1 MEESWQNYKN
11 LGERATSSMNYPY
24 AEAMW
29 AMAVL
34 IAEEFGEKDPR
45 YCFSIDWLS
54 HVLLKQQKYA
64 LAERFLSR
72 SWRLKTKVLGSS
84 QLELARTLNTIA
96 ELYYLQGKFAD
107 AEQLCR
113 RVYEVYV
120 QQYGHD
126 HPNTQTAL
134 SNAKLLE
141 QTNAARVAAG
151 QQTAGAPGMPQQ
163 GAPQQ
168 HAQGMPQQHV
178 QHVHPGQH
186 AQVGSHVAL
195 NPVQTQAVQSTS
207 AGYPQVQPA
216 VAQPISPSR
225 PQPVKPTGGTR
236 GGDICESCGNQIDG
250 EECVRCTSTTL
261 RVYRMDERLT

>member
-1 MEESWQNYKN
+1 MEESWQTYKT
-11 LGERATSSMNYPY
+11 LGERATGSLNYPY

-134 SNAKLLE
+134 SNAMLLE
-141 QTNAARVAAG
+141 QTNAARTAAAG
-151 QQTAGAPGMPQQ
+151 GQAQPAQAPGILGQPT
-163 GAPQQ
+163 
-168 HAQGMPQQHV
+168 V
-178 QHVHPGQH
+178 QP
-186 AQVGSHVAL
+186 
-195 NPVQTQAVQSTS
+195 QAVQSAS
-207 AGYPQVQPA
+207 SGYPTVQSAQQHATA
-216 VAQPISPSR
+216 VAQSGGAPSAQPISPTR
-225 PQPVKPTGGTR
+225 PQPIKPTSDKR
-236 GGDICESCGNQIDG
+236 KLDVCESCGQPIDG

>member
-1 MEESWQNYKN
+1 MEESWQNYKT
-11 LGERATSSMNYPY
+11 LGERATGSLNYPY

-34 IAEEFGEKDPR
+34 ISEEFGEKDPR

-96 ELYYLQGKFAD
+96 ELYYLQGKYAD

-126 HPNTQTAL
+126 HPNTHTAL
-134 SNAKLLE
+134 SNALLLE
-141 QTNAARVAAG
+141 QTNAARNAAAAG
-151 QQTAGAPGMPQQ
+151 TPQ
-163 GAPQQ
+163 APQQ
-168 HAQGMPQQHV
+168 PAPQIQQPQAHQQPQVHQQVVAAQ
-178 QHVHPGQH
+178 
-186 AQVGSHVAL
+186 S
-195 NPVQTQAVQSTS
+195 SS
-207 AGYPQVQPA
+207 SGYPTVQAA
-216 VAQPISPSR
+216 VAQPISPTR
-225 PQPVKPTGGTR
+225 PQPMKPTGGPR
-236 GGDICESCGNQIDG
+236 KALDVCESCGQQIEG

-261 RVYRMDERLT
+261 RVYRLDEKLT

>member
-1 MEESWQNYKN
+1 MEESWQNYKT
-11 LGERATSSMNYPY
+11 LGERATGSLNYPY

-54 HVLLKQQKYA
+54 HVLLKQQKYE

-96 ELYYLQGKFAD
+96 ELYYLQGKWAD

-126 HPNTQTAL
+126 HPNTHTAL
-134 SNAKLLE
+134 SNAVLLE
-141 QTNAARVAAG
+141 QTNAARVAAAGGAPAPAQGAAQQQSG
-151 QQTAGAPGMPQQ
+151 QQQ
-163 GAPQQ
+163 
-168 HAQGMPQQHV
+168 
-178 QHVHPGQH
+178 PGQ
-186 AQVGSHVAL
+186 
-195 NPVQTQAVQSTS
+195 PQAVQSS
-207 AGYPQVQPA
+207 SSGYPTVQAGMAQQQQQA

-225 PQPVKPTGGTR
+225 PQPIKPTSERKKMDT
-236 GGDICESCGNQIDG
+236 CESCGQLIEG

>member
-1 MEESWQNYKN
+1 MEEHWQNYKT
-11 LGERATSSMNYPY
+11 LGERATGSLNYPY

-34 IAEEFGEKDPR
+34 ISEEFGEKDPR

-96 ELYYLQGKFAD
+96 ELYYLQGKYAD

-126 HPNTQTAL
+126 HPNTHTAL
-134 SNAKLLE
+134 SNAQLLE
-141 QTNAARVAAG
+141 QTNAARNAAAAG
-151 QQTAGAPGMPQQ
+151 TPQ
-163 GAPQQ
+163 APQQ
-168 HAQGMPQQHV
+168 QAPQNQHQQAHQQPQVVSAQ
-178 QHVHPGQH
+178 
-186 AQVGSHVAL
+186 S
-195 NPVQTQAVQSTS
+195 SS
-207 AGYPQVQPA
+207 SGYPTVQAA
-216 VAQPISPSR
+216 VAQPISPTR
-225 PQPVKPTGGTR
+225 PQPMKPTSGQR
-236 GGDICESCGNQIDG
+236 KAMDVCESCGQQIEG

-261 RVYRMDERLT
+261 RVYRLDEKLT

>member
-1 MEESWQNYKN
+1 MEESWQTYKT
-11 LGERATSSMNYPY
+11 LGERATGSLNYPY

-107 AEQLCR
+107 AEQICR

-120 QQYGHD
+120 QQYGPD

-134 SNAKLLE
+134 SNATLLE
-141 QTNAARVAAG
+141 QTNAARNAAAAASAQVAAG
-151 QQTAGAPGMPQQ
+151 VQAQAQPVGVGT
-163 GAPQQ
+163 
-168 HAQGMPQQHV
+168 HA
-178 QHVHPGQH
+178 
-186 AQVGSHVAL
+186 
-195 NPVQTQAVQSTS
+195 QAVQSAS
-207 AGYPQVQPA
+207 SGYPTVQA
-216 VAQPISPSR
+216 AQQQSQQVAQPVAPTR
-225 PQPVKPTGGTR
+225 PQPIKPTSER
-236 GGDICESCGNQIDG
+236 RKLDVCESCGQPIEG